1 MAGDVLGVDV
11 SRTDPNLTEG
21 RVMKRYL
28 LFGFF
33 ALTFAANAQEDS
45 AVSRDLQVDKS
56 SEGRALIGQ
65 CYSSCMYQ
73 GVALGTT
80 LIDYRCAIWTFVHY
94 VSSRQPLAYWL
105 RNLLGLW
112 KPVTPVAS
120 ISRRPMGG
128 EYRLTHVLGYHQFYR
143 AQRAPLMATGL
154 WNGYKS
160 SPNYQGTSAQQT
172 AFAQACRRY
181 LHGTS
186 AASEQ
191 INDEMAIGDPTVGWP
206 SPAETHDD
214 IESLVDIP

>member
-21 RVMKRYL
+21 RVMKRYI

-45 AVSRDLQVDKS
+45 AVPQHLQVDKS

-80 LIDYRCAIWTFVHY
+80 LIDYSVRYGPSFTTHQARNACILAQEFVRTLEACY
-94 VSSRQPLAYWL
+94 TGCLDIEEAYGRGISSHARA
-105 RNLLGLW
+105 R
-112 KPVTPVAS
+112 
-120 ISRRPMGG
+120 
-128 EYRLTHVLGYHQFYR
+128 YHQFYR

-181 LHGTS
+181 LYGPS